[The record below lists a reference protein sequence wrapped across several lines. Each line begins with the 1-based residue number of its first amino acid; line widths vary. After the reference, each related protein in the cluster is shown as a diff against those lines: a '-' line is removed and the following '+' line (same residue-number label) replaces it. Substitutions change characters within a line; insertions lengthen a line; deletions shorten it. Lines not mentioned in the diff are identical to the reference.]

1 MNREPYKRKQ
11 GEFELR
17 VLKDGR
23 LVMIAPDETLL
34 EIGQTVEQGDDPTPA
49 DADRQDVENA
59 DPTDQEA
66 PR

>member
-1 MNREPYKRKQ
+1 MSQRPHKRTQ

-34 EIGQTVEQGDDPTPA
+34 EIGHTLDERGKPDAGPSDP
-49 DADRQDVENA
+49 E
-59 DPTDQEA
+59 EA
-66 PR
+66 GPESPVAQ